1 MGDATARPLCSG
13 AGYPLALSCFCH
25 LRTELELANL
35 RSHGPTKNQQ
45 DVHREEDAG
54 SPAQRSRADFRRM
67 TETPI
72 TVSHCVAQRFL
83 VNVVPCSAPAPAP
96 GCILVQT
103 ALTRGRKPSGIA
115 SGDRKWRHRTPRTWR
130 ASYLCTWDTAQCSL
144 QGCKNVYRYSF
155 RYSPKLQDKI
165 NGRAT

>member
-67 TETPI
+67 TETPV

-83 VNVVPCSAPAPAP
+83 VNVVPCSASAPAP

-130 ASYLCTWDTAQCSL
+130 ASYLFQVSAPGIRLSVVCRVVRMFTDILSDIPQS
-144 QGCKNVYRYSF
+144 YRI
-155 RYSPKLQDKI
+155 K
-165 NGRAT
+165 